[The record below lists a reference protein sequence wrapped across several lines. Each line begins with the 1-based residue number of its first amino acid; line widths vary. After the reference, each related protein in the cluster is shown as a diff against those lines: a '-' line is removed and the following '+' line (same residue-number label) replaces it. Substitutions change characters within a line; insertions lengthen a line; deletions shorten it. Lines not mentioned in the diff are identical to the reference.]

1 MYQEQRLEKILELL
15 EERKQLSAKEMVD
28 YFKVS
33 KDTIRRD
40 FALLS
45 QRQLVRRTH
54 GGLLPLNKEPGP
66 SYLDRSQTANKEKT
80 GMAQKALQLIQ
91 DEQVL
96 FLDVSTSMTLL
107 ASLLDRAVTVY
118 SHSLDNAIQLSSHFQ
133 VDLHLLGG
141 KFYPKNRFYYDANQ
155 AHILDNLRFDIA
167 FFGASS
173 LANGEVTFQD
183 AEDVAVKALVF
194 ERTRTKV
201 LVAETAKFHQHANY
215 YLARLQQ
222 FDYWVTDQKPSPDI
236 LKQIG
241 SETTILY

>member
-66 SYLDRSQTANKEKT
+66 SYLDRSQKANKEKT
-80 GMAQKALQLIQ
+80 AMAQKALQLIQ
-91 DEQVL
+91 EGQVI

-107 ASLLDRAVTVY
+107 AGLLNKEATVY
-118 SHSLDNAIQLSSHFQ
+118 SHSLDNAIQLSGHSQ
-133 VDLHLLGG
+133 VDFHLLGG

-155 AHILDNLRFDIA
+155 AQILDNLRFDLA

-173 LANGEVTFQD
+173 LANGEVTFED
-183 AEDVAVKALVF
+183 AEDVAVKSLVF
-194 ERTRTKV
+194 ERTRTKI
-201 LVAETAKFHQHANY
+201 LVAESSKFSQNANY
-215 YLARLQQ
+215 YLARLKP
-222 FDYWVTDQKPSPDI
+222 FDYWITAQKLSPEI
-236 LKQIG
+236 LKQVG
-241 SETTILY
+241 NETTILY

>member
-15 EERKQLSAKEMVD
+15 EEKKQLSAKEMVD

-40 FALLS
+40 FSLLS

-118 SHSLDNAIQLSSHFQ
+118 SHSLDNAIQLSSHTQ

-155 AHILDNLRFDIA
+155 AHILDNLRFDLA

-183 AEDVAVKALVF
+183 AEDVVVKSLVF

-236 LKQIG
+236 LKLVG

>member
-66 SYLDRSQTANKEKT
+66 SYLDRSQKANKEKT
-80 GMAQKALQLIQ
+80 AMALQLIQ
-91 DEQVL
+91 DGQVI

-107 ASLLDRAVTVY
+107 AGLLNKEVTVY
-118 SHSLDNAIQLSSHFQ
+118 SHSLDNAIQLSSHSQ
-133 VDLHLLGG
+133 VDFHLLGG

-155 AHILDNLRFDIA
+155 AQILDNLRFDLA

-173 LANGEVTFQD
+173 LANGEVTFED
-183 AEDVAVKALVF
+183 AEDVAVKSLVF

-201 LVAETAKFHQHANY
+201 LVAESTKFHQHANY

-222 FDYWVTDQKPSPDI
+222 FDYWITDQKPSPDI
-236 LKQIG
+236 LKQVG
-241 SETTILY
+241 NETTILY

>member
-66 SYLDRSQTANKEKT
+66 SYLDRSQKANKEKT
-80 GMAQKALQLIQ
+80 AMAQKALQLIQ
-91 DEQVL
+91 DGQVI

-107 ASLLDRAVTVY
+107 AGLLNKEVTVY
-118 SHSLDNAIQLSSHFQ
+118 SHSLDNAIQLSSHSQ
-133 VDLHLLGG
+133 VDFHLLGG
-141 KFYPKNRFYYDANQ
+141 KFYPKTASTMTRIK
-155 AHILDNLRFDIA
+155 HILDVIFALILLLERVA
-167 FFGASS
+167 
-173 LANGEVTFQD
+173 LANGEAHLRD
-183 AEDVAVKALVF
+183 KDVAVKSLALNG
-194 ERTRTKV
+194 
-201 LVAETAKFHQHANY
+201 LVP
-215 YLARLQQ
+215 RC
-222 FDYWVTDQKPSPDI
+222 W
-236 LKQIG
+236 
-241 SETTILY
+241 

>member
-28 YFKVS
+28 YFNVS

-54 GGLLPLNKEPGP
+54 GGLLPLNKESGP
-66 SYLDRSQTANKEKT
+66 SYLDRSQKANKEKT
-80 GMAQKALQLIQ
+80 AMAQKSLQWIQ
-91 DEQVL
+91 NGQVI
-96 FLDVSTSMTLL
+96 FLDASTSITLL
-107 ASLLDRAVTVY
+107 AGLLDGDLTVY
-118 SHSLDNAIQLSSHFQ
+118 SHSLDNAIQLSSHSQ
-133 VDLHLLGG
+133 VDFHLLGG
-141 KFYPKNRFYYDANQ
+141 KFYPKNRFYYAADQ
-155 AHILDNLRFDIA
+155 AQVLDNLRFDLA

-173 LANGEVTFQD
+173 LANGEVTFED
-183 AEDVAVKALVF
+183 AEDVAVKSLVF

-201 LVAETAKFHQHANY
+201 LVAESTKFHQHANY

-222 FDYWVTDQKPSPDI
+222 FDYWITDQKPSPDI
-236 LKQIG
+236 LKQVG
-241 SETTILY
+241 NETTILY

>member
-66 SYLDRSQTANKEKT
+66 SYLDRSRKANKEKT
-80 GMAQKALQLIQ
+80 AMAQKALQLIQ
-91 DEQVL
+91 DGQVI

-107 ASLLDRAVTVY
+107 AGMLNKDVTVY

-133 VDLHLLGG
+133 VDVHLLGG

-155 AHILDNLRFDIA
+155 AHILDNLRFDLA

-173 LANGEVTFQD
+173 LANGEVTFED
-183 AEDVAVKALVF
+183 AEDVAVKSLVF

-201 LVAETAKFHQHANY
+201 LVAESAKFHQHANY
-215 YLARLQQ
+215 YLARFQQ
-222 FDYWVTDQKPSPDI
+222 FDYWITDQKPSPDI

>member
-40 FALLS
+40 FALLT

-66 SYLDRSQTANKEKT
+66 SYLDRSQKANKEKT
-80 GMAQKALQLIQ
+80 AMAQKALQLIQ
-91 DEQVL
+91 DGQVI

-107 ASLLDRAVTVY
+107 AGMLNKEVTVY
-118 SHSLDNAIQLSSHFQ
+118 SHSLDNAIQLSSHSQ
-133 VDLHLLGG
+133 IDVHLLGG

-155 AHILDNLRFDIA
+155 AHILDNLRFDLA

-173 LANGEVTFQD
+173 LANGEVTFED
-183 AEDVAVKALVF
+183 AEDVAVKSLVF

-201 LVAETAKFHQHANY
+201 LVAESAKFHQHGNY
-215 YLARLQQ
+215 YLAHLMQ
-222 FDYWVTDQKPSPDI
+222 FDYWITDQKPSTDI
-236 LKQIG
+236 LELVG

>member
-66 SYLDRSQTANKEKT
+66 SYLDRSQKANKEKT
-80 GMAQKALQLIQ
+80 AMAQKALQLIQ
-91 DEQVL
+91 DGQVI
-96 FLDVSTSMTLL
+96 FLDASTSITLL
-107 ASLLDRAVTVY
+107 AGLLDGDLTVY
-118 SHSLDNAIQLSSHFQ
+118 SHSLDNAIQLSSHSQ
-133 VDLHLLGG
+133 VDFHLLGG
-141 KFYPKNRFYYDANQ
+141 KFYPKNRFYYAADQ
-155 AHILDNLRFDIA
+155 AQVLDNLRFDVA
-167 FFGASS
+167 FFGAGS
-173 LANGEVTFQD
+173 LANGEVTFED
-183 AEDVAVKALVF
+183 AEDVAVKSLVF

-201 LVAETAKFHQHANY
+201 LVAESAKFHQHANY

-222 FDYWVTDQKPSPDI
+222 FDYWITDQKPSPDI

>member
-66 SYLDRSQTANKEKT
+66 SYLDRSQKANKEKT
-80 GMAQKALQLIQ
+80 AMAQKALQLIQ
-91 DEQVL
+91 DGQVI

-107 ASLLDRAVTVY
+107 AGMLNKKVTVY
-118 SHSLDNAIQLSSHFQ
+118 SHSLDNAIQLSSHSQ
-133 VDLHLLGG
+133 VDVHLLGG

-155 AHILDNLRFDIA
+155 AHILDNLRFDLA

-173 LANGEVTFQD
+173 LANGEVTFED
-183 AEDVAVKALVF
+183 AEDVAVKSLVF

-201 LVAETAKFHQHANY
+201 LVAECAKFHQHANY
-215 YLARLQQ
+215 YLARFQQ
-222 FDYWVTDQKPSPDI
+222 FDYWITDQKPSPDI

>member
-66 SYLDRSQTANKEKT
+66 SYLDRSQKANKEKT
-80 GMAQKALQLIQ
+80 AMAQKALQWIQ
-91 DEQVL
+91 NGQVI
-96 FLDVSTSMTLL
+96 FLDASTSITLL
-107 ASLLDRAVTVY
+107 AGLLDGDLTVY
-118 SHSLDNAIQLSSHFQ
+118 SHSLDNAIQLSSHSQ
-133 VDLHLLGG
+133 VDFHLLGG
-141 KFYPKNRFYYDANQ
+141 KFYPKNRFYYAADQ
-155 AHILDNLRFDIA
+155 AQILDNLRFDLA

-173 LANGEVTFQD
+173 LANGEVTFED
-183 AEDVAVKALVF
+183 AEDVAVKSLVF

-201 LVAETAKFHQHANY
+201 LVAESAKFHQHANY

-222 FDYWVTDQKPSPDI
+222 FDYWITDKKPSPDI

>member
-66 SYLDRSQTANKEKT
+66 SYLDRSQKANKEKT
-80 GMAQKALQLIQ
+80 AMAQKALQWIQ
-91 DEQVL
+91 NGQVI
-96 FLDVSTSMTLL
+96 FLDASTSITLL
-107 ASLLDRAVTVY
+107 AGLLDGDLTVY
-118 SHSLDNAIQLSSHFQ
+118 SHSLDNAIQLSSHSQ
-133 VDLHLLGG
+133 VDFHLLGG
-141 KFYPKNRFYYDANQ
+141 KFYPKNRFYYAADQ
-155 AHILDNLRFDIA
+155 AQVLDNLRFDVA
-167 FFGASS
+167 FFGAGS
-173 LANGEVTFQD
+173 LANGEVTFED
-183 AEDVAVKALVF
+183 AEDVAVKSLVF

-201 LVAETAKFHQHANY
+201 LVAESAKFHQHANY

-222 FDYWVTDQKPSPDI
+222 FDYWITDQKPSPDI

>member
-66 SYLDRSQTANKEKT
+66 SYLDRSQKANKEKT
-80 GMAQKALQLIQ
+80 AMAQRALQLIQ
-91 DEQVL
+91 NGQVI

-107 ASLLDRAVTVY
+107 AGMLNKEVTVY
-118 SHSLDNAIQLSSHFQ
+118 SHSLDNAIQLSSHSQ
-133 VDLHLLGG
+133 VDVHLLGG

-155 AHILDNLRFDIA
+155 AHILDNLRFDLA

-173 LANGEVTFQD
+173 LANGE
-183 AEDVAVKALVF
+183 AES
-194 ERTRTKV
+194 
-201 LVAETAKFHQHANY
+201 AKFHKHANY
-215 YLARLQQ
+215 YLARLKQ
-222 FDYWVTDQKPSPDI
+222 FDYWITDQKPSPEI

>member
-66 SYLDRSQTANKEKT
+66 SYLDRSQKANKEKT
-80 GMAQKALQLIQ
+80 AMAQKALQLIQ
-91 DEQVL
+91 DGQVI

-107 ASLLDRAVTVY
+107 AGLLNKEVTVY
-118 SHSLDNAIQLSSHFQ
+118 SHSLDNAIQLSSHSQ
-133 VDLHLLGG
+133 VDFHLLGG
-141 KFYPKNRFYYDANQ
+141 KFYPKT
-155 AHILDNLRFDIA
+155 A
-167 FFGASS
+167 FTMTRIKHKYWTIFALIS
-173 LANGEVTFQD
+173 LFLER
-183 AEDVAVKALVF
+183 VA
-194 ERTRTKV
+194 
-201 LVAETAKFHQHANY
+201 
-215 YLARLQQ
+215 
-222 FDYWVTDQKPSPDI
+222 
-236 LKQIG
+236 
-241 SETTILY
+241 

>member
-66 SYLDRSQTANKEKT
+66 SYLDRSQKT
-80 GMAQKALQLIQ
+80 TMAQKALQLIQ
-91 DEQVL
+91 DGQVI

-107 ASLLDRAVTVY
+107 AGLLNKEVTVY
-118 SHSLDNAIQLSSHFQ
+118 SHSLDNAIQLSSHSQ
-133 VDLHLLGG
+133 VDFHLLGG

-155 AHILDNLRFDIA
+155 AQILDNLRFDLA

-173 LANGEVTFQD
+173 LANGEVTFED
-183 AEDVAVKALVF
+183 AEDVTVKSLVF
-194 ERTRTKV
+194 ERARTKV
-201 LVAETAKFHQHANY
+201 LVAESSKFSQNANY
-215 YLARLQQ
+215 YLARLKQ
-222 FDYWVTDQKPSPDI
+222 FDYWITDQKLSPEI
-236 LKQIG
+236 LKQVG
-241 SETTILY
+241 NETTILY

>member
-66 SYLDRSQTANKEKT
+66 SYLDRSQKANKEKT
-80 GMAQKALQLIQ
+80 AMAQKALQWIQ
-91 DEQVL
+91 DGQVI
-96 FLDVSTSMTLL
+96 FLDASTSITLL
-107 ASLLDRAVTVY
+107 AGLLDGDLTVY
-118 SHSLDNAIQLSSHFQ
+118 SHSLDNAIQLSSHSQ
-133 VDLHLLGG
+133 VDFHLLGG

-155 AHILDNLRFDIA
+155 AQILDNLRFDVA
-167 FFGASS
+167 FFGAGS
-173 LANGEVTFQD
+173 LANGEVTFED
-183 AEDVAVKALVF
+183 AEDVAVKSLVF
-194 ERTRTKV
+194 ERSRTK
-201 LVAETAKFHQHANY
+201 
-215 YLARLQQ
+215 
-222 FDYWVTDQKPSPDI
+222 I
-236 LKQIG
+236 LIA
-241 SETTILY
+241 

>member
-15 EERKQLSAKEMVD
+15 EERKQLSAKEMVE

-45 QRQLVRRTH
+45 QHQLVRRTH
-54 GGLLPLNKEPGP
+54 GGLLPLNKEPRP

-80 GMAQKALQLIQ
+80 AMAQKALQLIQ
-91 DEQVL
+91 DGQVI

-107 ASLLDRAVTVY
+107 AGMLNKKVTVY
-118 SHSLDNAIQLSSHFQ
+118 SHSLDNAIQLSSHSQ
-133 VDLHLLGG
+133 VDVHLLGG

-155 AHILDNLRFDIA
+155 AHILDNLRFDLA

-173 LANGEVTFQD
+173 LANGEVTFED
-183 AEDVAVKALVF
+183 AEDVAVKSLVF

-201 LVAETAKFHQHANY
+201 LVAESVKFYQHTNY

-222 FDYWVTDQKPSPDI
+222 FDYWITDQKPSPDI
-236 LKQIG
+236 LKQID